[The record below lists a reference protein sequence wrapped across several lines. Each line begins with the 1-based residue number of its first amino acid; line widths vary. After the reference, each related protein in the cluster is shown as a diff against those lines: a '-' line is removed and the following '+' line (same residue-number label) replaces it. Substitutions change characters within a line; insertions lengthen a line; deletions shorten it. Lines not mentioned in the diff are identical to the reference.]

1 MTLEVFDSQRLNYAG
16 QYDLSDALEGGKIVY
31 FPESPVELPAPEEL
45 VFFREELP
53 KLLKLKNI
61 SYHPESGRV
70 RGLDTDDSDI
80 ADRVHRILVS
90 VSDHIGDFLSKV
102 APSLTAGW
110 TVGTC
115 SFRPIQEK
123 GRNLK
128 PHASNELVHIDAGA
142 YGATN
147 GDRILRFFINV
158 NPNEDRVWA
167 TKGDFPQLYSRF
179 GEAANIKPTH
189 TSKTY
194 LQKRPWDHLRTG
206 LLNGLASAGLP
217 EAKILDS
224 SPYDR
229 AMRKFHN
236 YMKDTP
242 SFQED
247 RDGHEELRYP
257 PFSAWLVFT
266 DMVSHASLSGQ
277 FAFVHTSIVRLGNCR
292 KPELAPYNIL
302 RQSVGL

>member
-1 MTLEVFDSQRLNYAG
+1 MTLEVFDSQRLNNAG

-70 RGLDTDDSDI
+70 RGLDTDDPDI
-80 ADRVHRILVS
+80 ADRVHRTLVS

-115 SFRPIQEK
+115 SFRPMQEK

-189 TSKTY
+189 ASKTY

-247 RDGHEELRYP
+247 RVGHEELRYP

-292 KPELAPYNIL
+292 KPKLAPYNIL